1 MVSLGIDF
9 GTTNTVA
16 AVCSGD
22 RCDLIALPGGREV
35 TPSVV
40 RFPPGGGVTV
50 GSVALRSRP
59 VDPMNTVYSIK
70 RVLGRPWHSREVL
83 EYRNQYPFAVESDAA
98 DKLRITTRAGKLTPV
113 EIAAHVFRFVSES
126 SVIASAS
133 IDTVAITVPVAA
145 REDQRAATVA
155 AAAQA
160 GFANL
165 YLIDEPRASAL
176 AYLHDEITTK
186 TIAVYDL
193 GGGTFDLGI
202 LRWEGGAFKSLA
214 SGGDTYLGGDDVT
227 YRCINWAADQI
238 LQEHHWDVRANID
251 GMAALSVAC
260 ENAKIALSKSH
271 QIDIDLSDIDPNLA
285 GRSLTLERVVLE
297 KISDDLVRR
306 TFILCD
312 EVIARSSVSARD
324 VDMIVLAGGGS
335 YMPCIRQGVERYFGS
350 RPKME
355 IAPDRVVAV
364 GAARHAAHIAAD

>member
-16 AVCSGD
+16 ALSADGQ
-22 RCDLIALPGGREV
+22 CDLVALPGGREV

-40 RFPPGGGVTV
+40 RFRPDGDVSV
-50 GSVALRSRP
+50 GTVALEAKP
-59 VDPMNTVYSIK
+59 IDPMNTIYSIK

-83 EYRNQYPFAVESDAA
+83 EYRNQYPFTIDNDA
-98 DKLRITTRAGKLTPV
+98 DDRLRITTRAGKLTPA
-113 EIAAHVFRFVSES
+113 EIASHIFRFVSTS
-126 SVIASAS
+126 QAIAGAV

-155 AAAQA
+155 TAARA
-160 GFANL
+160 GFRNL
-165 YLIDEPRASAL
+165 HLIDEPSASAL
-176 AYLHDEITTK
+176 AYLHDESAAK

-193 GGGTFDLGI
+193 GGGTFDLGV
-202 LRWEGGAFKSLA
+202 LRWEDDGFETLA

-227 YRCINWAADQI
+227 YRCTNWAADQI
-238 LQEHHWDVRANID
+238 LQEHRWDVRANKEA
-251 GMAALSVAC
+251 MAALSVAC
-260 ENAKIALSKSH
+260 EDAKIALSQSH
-271 QIDIDLSDIDPNLA
+271 QFDIDLSRVDPNLA
-285 GRSLTLERVVLE
+285 GRHLTLERVALE

-312 EVIARSSVSARD
+312 EVIARSSISARD
-324 VDMIVLAGGGS
+324 VDMVVLAGGGS

-355 IAPDRVVAV
+355 IAPDRVVAI
-364 GAARHAAHIAAD
+364 GAAWHASRVAAR